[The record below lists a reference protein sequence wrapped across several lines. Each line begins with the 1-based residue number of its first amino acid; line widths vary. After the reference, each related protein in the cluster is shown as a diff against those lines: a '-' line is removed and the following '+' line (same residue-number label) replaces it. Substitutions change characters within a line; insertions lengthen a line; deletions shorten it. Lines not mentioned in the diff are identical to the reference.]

1 VPSRVRPGC
10 LTQLLLIAVIAVAL
24 YLATMA
30 IFAPWS
36 YYLGGRFHIVPG
48 WQGVGTMH
56 TASGDYALQLLISPE
71 PYDRTFN
78 LPYFRGWGTLC
89 TPRGE
94 RYSMRVSAGMSE
106 HPGTDTSGQR
116 REISMSVYHG
126 PVSRQPQARETVSLT
141 LHEIPWTSWLDC
153 RTSH

>member
-1 VPSRVRPGC
+1 
-10 LTQLLLIAVIAVAL
+10 
-24 YLATMA
+24 
-30 IFAPWS
+30 
-36 YYLGGRFHIVPG
+36 
-48 WQGVGTMH
+48 MH

-106 HPGTDTSGQR
+106 HLGTDTSGQR

-126 PVSRQPQARETVSLT
+126 PVSRQPQARER
-141 LHEIPWTSWLDC
+141 C
-153 RTSH
+153 R